1 MKKSK
6 FDFKKFGLRT
16 SNLIILSLICILVG
30 FVLIVATYGFNELD
44 YSGDVYTRTAAL
56 LSKES
61 DYKKVTIHDNS
72 ALDNF
77 TDSLMILTAMHPNK
91 SGDSLVASAM
101 KNSRTQLSGSP
112 RKAFEGDISKGKD
125 YEYSRYWHGYLIF
138 LKPLLKYFDF
148 SQIRIINA
156 MFQGCLLFA
165 LIAILFKKKYGFV
178 IIPFLCAYALISPLT
193 IASSMQYS
201 SAWNIV
207 LISSIVYLLLQ
218 NKIIEHNLHYLY
230 FALVG
235 MLTSYF
241 DLLTYPIATLGFLLI
256 IVIATEKLTVWESIK
271 KILICGLSWTFGYG
285 IMWLAKILIAS
296 IVLKDSD
303 VFGEAQKALLSRGS
317 SNTSKGTPITDEM
330 LYEKLSKYLTDDIV
344 ARSSIFVGI
353 TGTIY
358 LAWTIVKNKVSKI
371 REWLDRFK
379 KSDDEI
385 VEIEDLNSYSYL
397 DSEIT
402 RNVLS
407 IISKLIIIGALS
419 LITIVWYKVIRQ
431 HSYVHT
437 FMTYRTFSVMYFAL
451 FMILFKL
458 SYDLNRWFAF
468 KSKRGKKS
476 TKGGTK

>member
-285 IMWLAKILIAS
+285 IMWLAK
-296 IVLKDSD
+296 
-303 VFGEAQKALLSRGS
+303 
-317 SNTSKGTPITDEM
+317 GTPITDEM